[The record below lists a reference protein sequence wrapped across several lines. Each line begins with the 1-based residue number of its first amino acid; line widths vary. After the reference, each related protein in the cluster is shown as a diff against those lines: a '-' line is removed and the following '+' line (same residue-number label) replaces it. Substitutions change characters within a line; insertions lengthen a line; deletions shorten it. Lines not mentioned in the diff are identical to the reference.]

1 MIQFILH
8 VSTSVF
14 SALSGYDGTWMCFV
28 FLVSQALTNIINKL
42 EILKYVNIVLVVKR
56 RYQYIKQLLSEA
68 AFTDDECTSRH
79 MHTGHLLSHESEKL
93 FLSARYNVRKHRG
106 PRVVCRIHDLQRVY
120 SDLYDVLHT
129 SSRSYG
135 VLILLDI
142 ITTLAIAVPTM
153 YMGVVSI
160 SGSILNTFTLDVV
173 LEGTFFLCLSFFGV
187 LNFLWLT
194 ICCHTTT
201 DEIQD
206 TLACIQKLLLYPNG
220 FSWSTADLKRLFSQ
234 LKNLK
239 FEFNVCGFF
248 TLSLQFFCGTVGIFL
263 SYILAINQLFK

>member
-1 MIQFILH
+1 MIQFILYG
-8 VSTSVF
+8 SASAF
-14 SALSGYDGTWMCFV
+14 SALSCYDGTWMCFV

-42 EILKYVNIVLVVKR
+42 EILKYVNIVLIVKR

-68 AFTDDECTSRH
+68 AFRNDECISRH
-79 MHTGHLLSHESEKL
+79 MHTGHILGQDSEEL
-93 FLSARYNVRKHRG
+93 FVSARYNVTKHRG
-106 PRVVCRIHDLQRVY
+106 PKTVCRIHDLQRVY

-160 SGSILNTFTLDVV
+160 SVAIFNTSRLDDV
-173 LEGTFFLCLSFFGV
+173 LQGTFFLCLSFFGV

-194 ICCHTTT
+194 ICCHRTT

-206 TLACIQKLLLYPNG
+206 TLVCVQKLLLYPNG
-220 FSWSTADLKRLFSQ
+220 FSWSTADLKRLSSQ

-239 FEFNVCGFF
+239 FEFSVCGFF
-248 TLSLQFFCGTVGIFL
+248 TLNLQFFCGTVGIFL
-263 SYILAINQLFK
+263 SYILVINQLFK